1 MPPASKVVVR
11 LTTDQRQASEEL
23 VHTGACSAHA
33 ARRARILLK
42 ADADGPDAWP
52 DERIAEALD
61 ISRMTVARARQQFA
75 AEGLHTTL
83 HKKKGAGRQYR
94 SLDGAQEARLVAIA
108 CSDPPAGHA
117 RWTLELL
124 ADRLVELKVIDSI
137 HPSTVCRALKK
148 MNSSRGSGSSGS
160 SRRAKAGR
168 SSRRWRT

>member
-11 LTTDQRQASEEL
+11 LTADQRRALEEL
-23 VHTGACSAHA
+23 VHTGECSAHA

-61 ISRMTVARARQQFA
+61 VCRMTVARARQQFA

-83 HKKKGAGRQYR
+83 HKKKATGRQYR
-94 SLDGAQEARLVAIA
+94 ALDGAQEAQLVAIA
-108 CSDPPAGHA
+108 CSQPPAGHA
-117 RWTLELL
+117 RWTMELL

-137 HPSTVCRALKK
+137 SPSTVCRTLQKTT
-148 MNSSRGSGSSGS
+148 SSRGSSSSGS
-160 SRRAKAGR
+160 FRRAEAGR
-168 SSRRWRT
+168 SSRRWKT